1 MSSSERTFRLADWTV
16 MAAAAAGGRA
26 SFTPGAVPRAT
37 AAPFRGWEPGPATAA
52 ADPAGDA
59 ASATEPDADA
69 PGTAAAQAD
78 GDPTESSDALADPAS
93 ATDAAPGVGV
103 QPDLAALEAVRG
115 LGFEE
120 GLAAGRAQGH
130 AAGRAEAL
138 MELTQERELLRRIG
152 TALEDFSSDPHA
164 RFEPLKRLALHVAQE
179 LVRCELSLSPH
190 AIDHLVR
197 ACVAALDAPGST
209 AVVSLSPAD
218 YQMMA
223 SDPARSTGL
232 TLECDERLSQGSVQ
246 VRADDARVLDFI
258 EHRLESLAGAL
269 LLHAR
274 PGTEP

>member
-1 MSSSERTFRLADWTV
+1 
-16 MAAAAAGGRA
+16 MAAAAAGGRV
-26 SFTPGAVPRAT
+26 SFTPGAVARA
-37 AAPFRGWEPGPATAA
+37 ASAPFRGWEPAPVVGVAEPTGGCATH
-52 ADPAGDA
+52 
-59 ASATEPDADA
+59 TEPDAD
-69 PGTAAAQAD
+69 PSGTASTHAD
-78 GDPTESSDALADPAS
+78 GAPTEACDARVDPVS
-93 ATDAAPGVGV
+93 ATDIAPDRLV
-103 QPDLAALEAVRG
+103 QPDPAALDAVRA

-120 GLAAGRAQGH
+120 GLAAGRVQGH
-130 AAGRAEAL
+130 AAGRTEAMAEL
-138 MELTQERELLRRIG
+138 EQERELLRRIG
-152 TALEDFSSDPHA
+152 TAIEGFSSDPHA

-197 ACVAALDAPGST
+197 ACVAALDAPGSK

-218 YQMMA
+218 YQMMS
-223 SDPARSTGL
+223 SDPSRSTGL
-232 TLECDERLSQGSVQ
+232 TLECDERLSPGSVQ